1 MQDTLILGGIE
12 FTNRLFTG
20 TGKFPD
26 KNIIPKILKS
36 SSSQMITVALRRVDT
51 QAQEENIL
59 NYISK
64 DIVIL
69 PNTSGARNAEEA
81 VLLARLAREAGC
93 GDFIKIEVIND
104 NKYLFPDNEETIKA
118 TKILSE
124 EGFIVLPYMMPDLIA
139 ARKLKEA
146 GAAAIMPLGSP
157 IGSNLGMQTID
168 MIKILIENIDL
179 KSKRAVITSLKKRKN
194 LLVRP
199 SVANIS
205 NIYVT
210 FSVEEPEL
218 NLSQVNRFLISAE
231 SMGVEVSLVLTKCD
245 LISDKRRSY
254 LIDKFEKWGYQVI
267 TLNLQKSDCFKNL
280 LAELKQKECSIFMGP
295 SGVGKTTLLNM
306 IIPGL
311 QNSTSPVSNKIK
323 RGKNTTRN
331 VELFSM
337 SNQSYIVDTPGFNM
351 QPLEVDIKLL
361 PNLYSEIY
369 KQVIEEGIKCK
380 FRNCLHLNDEG
391 CNLNKSFE
399 RYSFYKEMIESSKSH
414 YYQNQED

>member
-1 MQDTLILGGIE
+1 MK
-12 FTNRLFTG
+12 TN
-20 TGKFPD
+20 
-26 KNIIPKILKS
+26 
-36 SSSQMITVALRRVDT
+36 
-51 QAQEENIL
+51 
-59 NYISK
+59 SK
-64 DIVIL
+64 
-69 PNTSGARNAEEA
+69 
-81 VLLARLAREAGC
+81 
-93 GDFIKIEVIND
+93 
-104 NKYLFPDNEETIKA
+104 
-118 TKILSE
+118 
-124 EGFIVLPYMMPDLIA
+124 
-139 ARKLKEA
+139 
-146 GAAAIMPLGSP
+146 
-157 IGSNLGMQTID
+157 NLGLVTKKFNDFFLVDLKNQENFGNNQRFLCKVRKSINFKDQLIYVGDEVVID
-168 MIKILIENIDL
+168 NIDL
-179 KSKRAVITSLKKRKN
+179 KNKRAAITSLKKRKN
-194 LLVRP
+194 LLARP

-205 NIYVT
+205 NIYIT

-245 LISDKRRSY
+245 LISDKRRSF
-254 LIDKFEKWGYQVI
+254 LLDKFGNWGYEAI
-267 TLNLQKSDCFKNL
+267 TLNLQKSDYFKNL
-280 LAELKQKECSIFMGP
+280 LAELKQKECSILMGP

-311 QNSTSPVSNKIK
+311 QNSTAPVSNKIK

-331 VELFSM
+331 VELFSL

-351 QPLEVDIKLL
+351 QPQEFDISLL

-369 KQVIEEGIKCK
+369 KQLIDKGIKCK

>member
-1 MQDTLILGGIE
+1 MKKNSKHLGLVTKKFNDFFLVDLKNQD
-12 FTNRLFTG
+12 
-20 TGKFPD
+20 
-26 KNIIPKILKS
+26 
-36 SSSQMITVALRRVDT
+36 
-51 QAQEENIL
+51 
-59 NYISK
+59 
-64 DIVIL
+64 
-69 PNTSGARNAEEA
+69 
-81 VLLARLAREAGC
+81 
-93 GDFIKIEVIND
+93 
-104 NKYLFPDNEETIKA
+104 
-118 TKILSE
+118 
-124 EGFIVLPYMMPDLIA
+124 
-139 ARKLKEA
+139 
-146 GAAAIMPLGSP
+146 
-157 IGSNLGMQTID
+157 NLGNSRKFLCKVRKSINFKDQLIYVGDEVVID
-168 MIKILIENIDL
+168 NIDL
-179 KSKRAVITSLKKRKN
+179 KSKRAVIISLKKRKN

-205 NIYVT
+205 NIYIT

-245 LISDKRRSY
+245 LISSTRRNF
-254 LIDKFEKWGYQVI
+254 LLDKFGKWGYQAI
-267 TLNLQKSDCFKNL
+267 TLNLEKSDYFNNL

-311 QNSTSPVSNKIK
+311 QNSTAPVSNKIK

-331 VELFSM
+331 VELFFL

-351 QPLEVDIKLL
+351 QPLDVDIRLL
-361 PNLYSEIY
+361 SNFYSEIY
-369 KQVIEEGIKCK
+369 KQVIDEEIKCK

-391 CNLNKSFE
+391 CNLDKSFE

>member
-1 MQDTLILGGIE
+1 M
-12 FTNRLFTG
+12 
-20 TGKFPD
+20 
-26 KNIIPKILKS
+26 KNNS
-36 SSSQMITVALRRVDT
+36 
-51 QAQEENIL
+51 
-59 NYISK
+59 
-64 DIVIL
+64 
-69 PNTSGARNAEEA
+69 
-81 VLLARLAREAGC
+81 
-93 GDFIKIEVIND
+93 
-104 NKYLFPDNEETIKA
+104 KYLGLV
-118 TKILSE
+118 TKKFNDFYLVDLKNQENSGNSE
-124 EGFIVLPYMMPDLIA
+124 KFLCKVKKSIHFKDQLIYVGD
-139 ARKLKEA
+139 EV
-146 GAAAIMPLGSP
+146 AIEK
-157 IGSNLGMQTID
+157 ID
-168 MIKILIENIDL
+168 P

-231 SMGVEVSLVLTKCD
+231 SMEVEVSLVLTKCD
-245 LISDKRRSY
+245 LISDTTRSF

-267 TLNLQKSDCFKNL
+267 TLNLQKSDCFKKL
-280 LAELKQKECSIFMGP
+280 LVELMQKECSIFMGP

-311 QNSTSPVSNKIK
+311 QNSTAPVSNKIK

-331 VELFSM
+331 VELFSI

-351 QPLEVDIKLL
+351 QPLDVDIKLL

-380 FRNCLHLNDEG
+380 FRNCLHLEDEG

-399 RYSFYKEMIESSKSH
+399 RYSFYREMIESSKSR
-414 YYQNQED
+414 YYQNQEE

>member
-1 MQDTLILGGIE
+1 MKTNSKHLGLV
-12 FTNRLFTG
+12 TK
-20 TGKFPD
+20 KF
-26 KNIIPKILKS
+26 N
-36 SSSQMITVALRRVDT
+36 
-51 QAQEENIL
+51 
-59 NYISK
+59 
-64 DIVIL
+64 
-69 PNTSGARNAEEA
+69 
-81 VLLARLAREAGC
+81 
-93 GDFIKIEVIND
+93 DFFLV
-104 NKYLFPDNEETIKA
+104 
-118 TKILSE
+118 
-124 EGFIVLPYMMPDLIA
+124 DLINKENFGKSEPFLCRV
-139 ARKLKEA
+139 RKSINFKDQLIYVGDEVV
-146 GAAAIMPLGSP
+146 ID
-157 IGSNLGMQTID
+157 NL
-168 MIKILIENIDL
+168 DL
-179 KSKRAVITSLKKRKN
+179 RSQRAVITSLKKRKN

-231 SMGVEVSLVLTKCD
+231 SIGVEVSLVLTKCD
-245 LISDKRRSY
+245 LISDKRKSF
-254 LIDKFEKWGYQVI
+254 LLDKFRKWGYHAI
-267 TLNLQKSDCFKNL
+267 TLNLQKPDYFKNM
-280 LAELKQKECSIFMGP
+280 LAELKEKKCSIFMGP
-295 SGVGKTTLLNM
+295 SGVGKTTMLNL

-311 QNSTSPVSNKIK
+311 QNNTAPVSNKIK

-331 VELFSM
+331 VELFSL

-361 PNLYSEIY
+361 PYLFSEIY
-369 KQVIEEGIKCK
+369 KQVIDEGIKCK

>member
-1 MQDTLILGGIE
+1 MKIKSHNLGLVTKKFNE
-12 FTNRLFTG
+12 FFLV
-20 TGKFPD
+20 D
-26 KNIIPKILKS
+26 LKNK
-36 SSSQMITVALRRVDT
+36 
-51 QAQEENIL
+51 ENF
-59 NYISK
+59 
-64 DIVIL
+64 
-69 PNTSGARNAEEA
+69 E
-81 VLLARLAREAGC
+81 
-93 GDFIKIEVIND
+93 D
-104 NKYLFPDNEETIKA
+104 NKRFLCKVKKSINFNDQ
-118 TKILSE
+118 
-124 EGFIVLPYMMPDLIA
+124 LIYVGD
-139 ARKLKEA
+139 EVV
-146 GAAAIMPLGSP
+146 
-157 IGSNLGMQTID
+157 ID
-168 MIKILIENIDL
+168 HIDL
-179 KSKRAVITSLKKRKN
+179 RSKRAVIKSLIERKN
-194 LLVRP
+194 LLLRP

-205 NIYVT
+205 NIYVI
-210 FSVEEPEL
+210 FSVEEPKL

-231 SMGVEVSLVLTKCD
+231 SIGVEVSLVLTKCD
-245 LISDKRRSY
+245 LISDKRRSS
-254 LIDKFEKWGYQVI
+254 LIDKFEKWGYQTI
-267 TLNLQKSDCFKNL
+267 TLNLERSDYFNNL
-280 LAELKQKECSIFMGP
+280 LAELKQKKCSIFMGP

-311 QNSTSPVSNKIK
+311 QNNTAPVSNKIK

-331 VELFSM
+331 VELFSI

>member
-1 MQDTLILGGIE
+1 MKTNIKHLGLVTKKFNDFFLVDLKKQDNFVNNERFLCKVRKSINFKDQLIYVG
-12 FTNRLFTG
+12 
-20 TGKFPD
+20 D
-26 KNIIPKILKS
+26 K
-36 SSSQMITVALRRVDT
+36 V
-51 QAQEENIL
+51 
-59 NYISK
+59 
-64 DIVIL
+64 VI
-69 PNTSGARNAEEA
+69 
-81 VLLARLAREAGC
+81 
-93 GDFIKIEVIND
+93 D
-104 NKYLFPDNEETIKA
+104 
-118 TKILSE
+118 
-124 EGFIVLPYMMPDLIA
+124 
-139 ARKLKEA
+139 
-146 GAAAIMPLGSP
+146 
-157 IGSNLGMQTID
+157 
-168 MIKILIENIDL
+168 NIDL
-179 KSKRAVITSLKKRKN
+179 KSKRAIITSLKKRKN
-194 LLVRP
+194 LLTRP

-205 NIYVT
+205 NIYIT

-245 LISDKRRSY
+245 LISDKIRTF
-254 LIDKFEKWGYQVI
+254 LLDKFCKWGYQAI
-267 TLNLQKSDCFKNL
+267 TLNLHKSEDFKNL
-280 LAELKQKECSIFMGP
+280 LEELKQKECSIFMGP

-311 QNSTSPVSNKIK
+311 QNSTAPVSNKIK

-331 VELFSM
+331 VELFSI